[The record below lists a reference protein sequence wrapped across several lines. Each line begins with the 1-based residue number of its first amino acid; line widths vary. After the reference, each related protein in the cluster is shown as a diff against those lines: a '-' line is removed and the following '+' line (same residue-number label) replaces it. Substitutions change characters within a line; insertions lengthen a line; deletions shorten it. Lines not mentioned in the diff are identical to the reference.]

1 MIASERIKR
10 EGLELKRQARINEI
24 LDILQEECAEVIQAI
39 SKCRRFGI
47 DNEYTKGTG
56 TQRENLVQ
64 ELGDV
69 ALLIELLGSYN
80 VYTPGELKEAMDRK
94 SIKLNKWSRIYED

>member
-1 MIASERIKR
+1 M
-10 EGLELKRQARINEI
+10 ELIVPSTKVNEI

-47 DNEYTKGTG
+47 DNEYANGTG
-56 TQRENLVQ
+56 TQREHLVQ

-69 ALLIELLGSYN
+69 TLLIELLKAHQL
-80 VYTPGELKEAMDRK
+80 YTGEELRAAELKK
-94 SIKLNKWSRIYED
+94 SQKLTKWSTIYDPE